1 MQLPIYQTENE
12 SLDEFAHR
20 AFVYSNANNP
30 ALTIK
35 DLEPL
40 SGWIFTEGLIESS
53 LRQAVRSAKCA
64 GLKEAVV
71 LATKLTGGH
80 RVKFEREDDSWS
92 TEGVVGVV
100 SFKRRPLEQDDDN
113 WSTVATLGVA
123 SSRK

>member
-1 MQLPIYQTENE
+1 MPIYQAENE
-12 SLDEFAHR
+12 SLDEWAHR

-64 GLKEAVV
+64 GLKEAV
-71 LATKLTGGH
+71 AMARKLTGGR
-80 RVKFEREDDSWS
+80 RVRFERDDDSWS

-100 SFKRRPLEQDDDN
+100 RKQLSVKTEEDDDDDN
-113 WSTVATLGVA
+113 WSTVATLGLSA
-123 SSRK
+123 

>member
-1 MQLPIYQTENE
+1 MPIYQAENE
-12 SLDEFAHR
+12 SLDEWAHR

-64 GLKEAVV
+64 GLKEAV
-71 LATKLTGGH
+71 AMARKLTGGR
-80 RVKFEREDDSWS
+80 RVRFERDDDSWS

-100 SFKRRPLEQDDDN
+100 SFKRRPLEQDEEDK